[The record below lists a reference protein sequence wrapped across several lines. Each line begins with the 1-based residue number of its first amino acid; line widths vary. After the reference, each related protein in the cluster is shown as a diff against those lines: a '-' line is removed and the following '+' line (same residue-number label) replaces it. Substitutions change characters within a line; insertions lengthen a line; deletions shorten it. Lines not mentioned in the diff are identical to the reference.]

1 MLRDLKPT
9 DNVGGFDVRP
19 GNFLLNG
26 ATTVSGG
33 VNFTIHSV
41 YAVECTLL
49 LFRPYAKIPYARLRF
64 PDSYKIGNTYSMLV
78 FGLDEIDFEYAYSF
92 DGPYEPEKG
101 IIFDKKKYI
110 LDPYAKAVIGQSGW
124 GKKQEH
130 EGVYKAR
137 VVNSDYDWGNC
148 TQPKLPFEELII
160 YELHVRGFTQDGSS
174 GVKNKGTFAGIREKI
189 PYLKELGI
197 NAVEMMPIFEFDEMG
212 SYRNYDGRQL
222 YDYWGYNTV
231 CFFAPNTSYES
242 DHEHHHDHEHGH
254 EHEHSH
260 DEHDHEHH
268 HDHEHTHDHEHSHDH
283 AHTHDHMHPHI
294 HRNIHDIFEIIDRP
308 DASDRVKNLARRMF
322 EIVAGAE
329 SKAHGIPVS
338 EVHFHEVGA
347 IDSIVDVIS
356 AAFCLEDLG
365 IHRVVIS
372 PLSEGHGF
380 ARCQHGLM
388 PVPVPATANI
398 AAAQSLELTLRDVE
412 GEMVTPTGAAI
423 AAAFRTEAALP
434 KKYQIEKIGIGA
446 GNKDFAH
453 ANILRAMLLTDKTVE
468 VETGKDG
475 HDESSM
481 WVMEA
486 NLDDCTGEALGYAM
500 EVLLE
505 AGARDVWYTPA
516 YMKKNRPAYVLHV
529 LTTAEKREELEQL
542 VFSCTTTIGVRRYPV
557 ERTILPREVK
567 EIQTR
572 YGAAKV
578 KICKRGGVDTCYPEY
593 ESVRAIC
600 RETGK
605 RFMEVFH
612 GVMEDGSISLQ

>member
-1 MLRDLKPT
+1 MDEKILYLDCASGISGDMTVGALLDLGASREKLVQALDSLGVSGYHLHFGRT
-9 DNVGGFDVRP
+9 KKCGIDAYDFDVHLEEEEHHHAHEH
-19 GNFLLNG
+19 GHDHE
-26 ATTVSGG
+26 
-33 VNFTIHSV
+33 HSH
-41 YAVECTLL
+41 
-49 LFRPYAKIPYARLRF
+49 
-64 PDSYKIGNTYSMLV
+64 
-78 FGLDEIDFEYAYSF
+78 DEYDH
-92 DGPYEPEKG
+92 
-101 IIFDKKKYI
+101 
-110 LDPYAKAVIGQSGW
+110 
-124 GKKQEH
+124 EH
-130 EGVYKAR
+130 HHAH
-137 VVNSDYDWGNC
+137 SH
-148 TQPKLPFEELII
+148 EEMCEHSRGD
-160 YELHVRGFTQDGSS
+160 ELHSHEHS
-174 GVKNKGTFAGIREKI
+174 HEEK
-189 PYLKELGI
+189 LHFHEHSH
-197 NAVEMMPIFEFDEMG
+197 DE
-212 SYRNYDGRQL
+212 N
-222 YDYWGYNTV
+222 
-231 CFFAPNTSYES
+231 
-242 DHEHHHDHEHGH
+242 DHEHHHDHH
-254 EHEHSH
+254 
-260 DEHDHEHH
+260 HDHEHAYDSAH
-268 HDHEHTHDHEHSHDH
+268 SHDHEHTHDH
-283 AHTHDHMHPHI
+283 MHPHV
-294 HRNIHDIFEIIDRP
+294 HRNIHDIFEIIDRVNT
-308 DASDRVKNLARRMF
+308 SDRVKNLARRMF
-322 EIVAGAE
+322 EIVAEAE

-365 IHRVVIS
+365 IHRVVVS

-398 AAAQSLELTLRDVE
+398 AAAQGLELTLRDVE

-423 AAAFRTEAALP
+423 AAAFRTESALP

-542 VFSCTTTIGVRRYPV
+542 IFSCTTTIGVRRYPV

-593 ESVRAIC
+593 ESVRTIC

-605 RFMEVFH
+605 SFMEVFH
-612 GVMEDGSISLQ
+612 GVMEDGSASLR

>member
-1 MLRDLKPT
+1 MDEKILYLDCASGISGDMTVGALLDLGASREKLVRALDSLGVSGYHLHFGRT
-9 DNVGGFDVRP
+9 KKCGIDAYDFDVH
-19 GNFLLNG
+19 L
-26 ATTVSGG
+26 
-33 VNFTIHSV
+33 
-41 YAVECTLL
+41 
-49 LFRPYAKIPYARLRF
+49 
-64 PDSYKIGNTYSMLV
+64 
-78 FGLDEIDFEYAYSF
+78 
-92 DGPYEPEKG
+92 
-101 IIFDKKKYI
+101 
-110 LDPYAKAVIGQSGW
+110 
-124 GKKQEH
+124 
-130 EGVYKAR
+130 
-137 VVNSDYDWGNC
+137 
-148 TQPKLPFEELII
+148 EE
-160 YELHVRGFTQDGSS
+160 E
-174 GVKNKGTFAGIREKI
+174 
-189 PYLKELGI
+189 
-197 NAVEMMPIFEFDEMG
+197 
-212 SYRNYDGRQL
+212 
-222 YDYWGYNTV
+222 
-231 CFFAPNTSYES
+231 
-242 DHEHHHDHEHGH
+242 EHHHDHEHSH
-254 EHEHSH
+254 DEHNHSH
-260 DEHDHEHH
+260 DEHNHSHDEHDHSHDEYDHEHH
-268 HDHEHTHDHEHSHDH
+268 HDHEHTHDHEHHHAHEHIHEHEHSHDH
-283 AHTHDHMHPHI
+283 AHTHDHMHPHV
-294 HRNIHDIFEIIDRP
+294 HRNIHDIFEIIDRL

-365 IHRVVIS
+365 IHRVVVS

-398 AAAQSLELTLRDVE
+398 AAAQGLELTLRDVE

>member
-1 MLRDLKPT
+1 MDEKILYLDCASGISGDMTVGALLDLGASREKLVRALDSLGVSGYHLHFGRT
-9 DNVGGFDVRP
+9 KKCGIDAYDFDVH
-19 GNFLLNG
+19 L
-26 ATTVSGG
+26 
-33 VNFTIHSV
+33 
-41 YAVECTLL
+41 
-49 LFRPYAKIPYARLRF
+49 
-64 PDSYKIGNTYSMLV
+64 
-78 FGLDEIDFEYAYSF
+78 
-92 DGPYEPEKG
+92 
-101 IIFDKKKYI
+101 
-110 LDPYAKAVIGQSGW
+110 
-124 GKKQEH
+124 
-130 EGVYKAR
+130 
-137 VVNSDYDWGNC
+137 
-148 TQPKLPFEELII
+148 EE
-160 YELHVRGFTQDGSS
+160 E
-174 GVKNKGTFAGIREKI
+174 
-189 PYLKELGI
+189 
-197 NAVEMMPIFEFDEMG
+197 
-212 SYRNYDGRQL
+212 
-222 YDYWGYNTV
+222 
-231 CFFAPNTSYES
+231 
-242 DHEHHHDHEHGH
+242 EHHHDHEHGH

-268 HDHEHTHDHEHSHDH
+268 HDHEHTHDHEHHHDHEHTHDHEHSHDHAHTHDHEHSHDH
-283 AHTHDHMHPHI
+283 AHTHDHMHPHV
-294 HRNIHDIFEIIDRP
+294 HRNIHDIFEIIDRL
-308 DASDRVKNLARRMF
+308 DASDCVKNLARRMF

-365 IHRVVIS
+365 IHRVVVS

-398 AAAQSLELTLRDVE
+398 AAAQGLELTLRDVE

>member
-1 MLRDLKPT
+1 MDEKILYLDCASGISGDMTVGALLDLGASREKLVRALDSLGVSGYHLHFGRT
-9 DNVGGFDVRP
+9 KKCGIDAYDFDVH
-19 GNFLLNG
+19 L
-26 ATTVSGG
+26 
-33 VNFTIHSV
+33 
-41 YAVECTLL
+41 
-49 LFRPYAKIPYARLRF
+49 
-64 PDSYKIGNTYSMLV
+64 
-78 FGLDEIDFEYAYSF
+78 
-92 DGPYEPEKG
+92 
-101 IIFDKKKYI
+101 
-110 LDPYAKAVIGQSGW
+110 
-124 GKKQEH
+124 
-130 EGVYKAR
+130 
-137 VVNSDYDWGNC
+137 
-148 TQPKLPFEELII
+148 EE
-160 YELHVRGFTQDGSS
+160 E
-174 GVKNKGTFAGIREKI
+174 
-189 PYLKELGI
+189 
-197 NAVEMMPIFEFDEMG
+197 
-212 SYRNYDGRQL
+212 
-222 YDYWGYNTV
+222 
-231 CFFAPNTSYES
+231 
-242 DHEHHHDHEHGH
+242 EHHHDHEHGH

-268 HDHEHTHDHEHSHDH
+268 HDHEHTHDHEHSYDHAHSHDH
-283 AHTHDHMHPHI
+283 EHSHDHAHTHDHEHSHDYAHTHDHMHPHV
-294 HRNIHDIFEIIDRP
+294 HRNIHDIFEIIDRL
-308 DASDRVKNLARRMF
+308 DTSDRVKNLARRMF

-365 IHRVVIS
+365 IHRVVVS
-372 PLSEGHGF
+372 SLSEGHGF

-398 AAAQSLELTLRDVE
+398 AAAQGLELTLRDVE

-468 VETGKDG
+468 VENGKDG

-542 VFSCTTTIGVRRYPV
+542 VFSCTTTIGVRRYLV

>member
-1 MLRDLKPT
+1 MDEKILYLDCASGISGDMTVGALLDLGASREKLVQALDSLGVSGYHLHFGRT
-9 DNVGGFDVRP
+9 KKCGIDAYDFDVH
-19 GNFLLNG
+19 L
-26 ATTVSGG
+26 
-33 VNFTIHSV
+33 
-41 YAVECTLL
+41 
-49 LFRPYAKIPYARLRF
+49 
-64 PDSYKIGNTYSMLV
+64 
-78 FGLDEIDFEYAYSF
+78 
-92 DGPYEPEKG
+92 
-101 IIFDKKKYI
+101 
-110 LDPYAKAVIGQSGW
+110 
-124 GKKQEH
+124 
-130 EGVYKAR
+130 
-137 VVNSDYDWGNC
+137 
-148 TQPKLPFEELII
+148 EE
-160 YELHVRGFTQDGSS
+160 E
-174 GVKNKGTFAGIREKI
+174 
-189 PYLKELGI
+189 
-197 NAVEMMPIFEFDEMG
+197 
-212 SYRNYDGRQL
+212 
-222 YDYWGYNTV
+222 
-231 CFFAPNTSYES
+231 
-242 DHEHHHDHEHGH
+242 EHHHDHEHGH

-260 DEHDHEHH
+260 DEHDHENHHAHSHEEMCEHSHGDELHSHEHSHEEELHFHEHSHDENDHDHH
-268 HDHEHTHDHEHSHDH
+268 HDHEHAHDSAHSHAH
-283 AHTHDHMHPHI
+283 EHTHDHMHPHV
-294 HRNIHDIFEIIDRP
+294 HRNIHDIFEIIDRLNT
-308 DASDRVKNLARRMF
+308 SDRVKNLARRMF
-322 EIVAGAE
+322 EIVAEAE

-365 IHRVVIS
+365 IHRVVVS

-398 AAAQSLELTLRDVE
+398 AAAQGLELTLRDVE

-423 AAAFRTEAALP
+423 AAAFRTESALP

-486 NLDDCTGEALGYAM
+486 NVDDCTGEALGYAM

-516 YMKKNRPAYVLHV
+516 DMKKNRPAYVLHV

-542 VFSCTTTIGVRRYPV
+542 IFSCTTTIGVRRYPV

-593 ESVRAIC
+593 ESVRTIC

-605 RFMEVFH
+605 SFMEVFH
-612 GVMEDGSISLQ
+612 GVMEDGSASLR

>member
-1 MLRDLKPT
+1 MDEKILYLDCASGISGDMTVGALLDLGASREKLVRALDSLGVSGYHLHFGRT
-9 DNVGGFDVRP
+9 KKCGIDAYDFDVH
-19 GNFLLNG
+19 LEEEEHHHDHE
-26 ATTVSGG
+26 
-33 VNFTIHSV
+33 HSH
-41 YAVECTLL
+41 
-49 LFRPYAKIPYARLRF
+49 
-64 PDSYKIGNTYSMLV
+64 
-78 FGLDEIDFEYAYSF
+78 DEHNHSHDEHNHSHDEHDHSHDEY
-92 DGPYEPEKG
+92 
-101 IIFDKKKYI
+101 
-110 LDPYAKAVIGQSGW
+110 
-124 GKKQEH
+124 
-130 EGVYKAR
+130 
-137 VVNSDYDWGNC
+137 
-148 TQPKLPFEELII
+148 
-160 YELHVRGFTQDGSS
+160 
-174 GVKNKGTFAGIREKI
+174 
-189 PYLKELGI
+189 
-197 NAVEMMPIFEFDEMG
+197 
-212 SYRNYDGRQL
+212 
-222 YDYWGYNTV
+222 
-231 CFFAPNTSYES
+231 
-242 DHEHHHDHEHGH
+242 DHEHHHDHEHT
-254 EHEHSH
+254 
-260 DEHDHEHH
+260 HDHEHH
-268 HDHEHTHDHEHSHDH
+268 HDHEHTHEHEHSHDH
-283 AHTHDHMHPHI
+283 AHTHDHMHPHV
-294 HRNIHDIFEIIDRP
+294 HRNIHDIFEIIDRL

-365 IHRVVIS
+365 IHRVVVS

-398 AAAQSLELTLRDVE
+398 AAAQGLELTLRDVE

>member
-1 MLRDLKPT
+1 MDEKILYLDCASGISGDMTVGALLDLGASREKLVQALDSLGVSGYHLHFGRT
-9 DNVGGFDVRP
+9 KKCGIDAYDFDVH
-19 GNFLLNG
+19 L
-26 ATTVSGG
+26 
-33 VNFTIHSV
+33 
-41 YAVECTLL
+41 
-49 LFRPYAKIPYARLRF
+49 
-64 PDSYKIGNTYSMLV
+64 
-78 FGLDEIDFEYAYSF
+78 
-92 DGPYEPEKG
+92 
-101 IIFDKKKYI
+101 
-110 LDPYAKAVIGQSGW
+110 
-124 GKKQEH
+124 
-130 EGVYKAR
+130 
-137 VVNSDYDWGNC
+137 
-148 TQPKLPFEELII
+148 EE
-160 YELHVRGFTQDGSS
+160 E
-174 GVKNKGTFAGIREKI
+174 
-189 PYLKELGI
+189 
-197 NAVEMMPIFEFDEMG
+197 
-212 SYRNYDGRQL
+212 
-222 YDYWGYNTV
+222 
-231 CFFAPNTSYES
+231 
-242 DHEHHHDHEHGH
+242 EHHHDHEHGH

-260 DEHDHEHH
+260 DEHDHENHHAHSHEEMCEHSHGDELHSHEHSHEEELHFHEHSHDENDHDHH
-268 HDHEHTHDHEHSHDH
+268 HDHEHAHDSAHSHAH
-283 AHTHDHMHPHI
+283 EHTHDHMHPHV
-294 HRNIHDIFEIIDRP
+294 HRNIHDIFEIIDRLNT
-308 DASDRVKNLARRMF
+308 SDRVKNLARRMF
-322 EIVAGAE
+322 EIVAEAE

-365 IHRVVIS
+365 IHRVVVS

-398 AAAQSLELTLRDVE
+398 AAAQGLELTLRDVE

-423 AAAFRTEAALP
+423 AAAFRTESALP

-516 YMKKNRPAYVLHV
+516 DMKKNRPAYVLHV

-542 VFSCTTTIGVRRYPV
+542 IFSCTTTIGVRRYPV

-593 ESVRAIC
+593 ESVRTIC

-605 RFMEVFH
+605 SFMEVFH
-612 GVMEDGSISLQ
+612 GVMEDGSASLR

>member
-1 MLRDLKPT
+1 MDEKILYLDCASGISGDMTVGALLDLGASREKLVRALDSLGVSGYHLHFGRT
-9 DNVGGFDVRP
+9 KKCGIDAYDFDVH
-19 GNFLLNG
+19 L
-26 ATTVSGG
+26 
-33 VNFTIHSV
+33 
-41 YAVECTLL
+41 
-49 LFRPYAKIPYARLRF
+49 
-64 PDSYKIGNTYSMLV
+64 
-78 FGLDEIDFEYAYSF
+78 
-92 DGPYEPEKG
+92 
-101 IIFDKKKYI
+101 
-110 LDPYAKAVIGQSGW
+110 
-124 GKKQEH
+124 
-130 EGVYKAR
+130 
-137 VVNSDYDWGNC
+137 
-148 TQPKLPFEELII
+148 EE
-160 YELHVRGFTQDGSS
+160 E
-174 GVKNKGTFAGIREKI
+174 
-189 PYLKELGI
+189 
-197 NAVEMMPIFEFDEMG
+197 
-212 SYRNYDGRQL
+212 
-222 YDYWGYNTV
+222 
-231 CFFAPNTSYES
+231 
-242 DHEHHHDHEHGH
+242 EHHHDHEHSH
-254 EHEHSH
+254 DEHNHSH

-268 HDHEHTHDHEHSHDH
+268 HDHEHTHDHEHHHDHEHTHEHEHSHDH
-283 AHTHDHMHPHI
+283 AHTHDHMHPHV
-294 HRNIHDIFEIIDRP
+294 HRNIHDIFEIIDRL

-365 IHRVVIS
+365 IHRVVVS

-398 AAAQSLELTLRDVE
+398 AAAQGLELTLRDVE

-516 YMKKNRPAYVLHV
+516 YMKNRPAYVLHV

>member
-1 MLRDLKPT
+1 MDEKILYLDCASGISGDMTVGALLDLGASREKLIQALDSLGVSGYHLHFGRT
-9 DNVGGFDVRP
+9 KKCGIDAYDFDVH
-19 GNFLLNG
+19 L
-26 ATTVSGG
+26 
-33 VNFTIHSV
+33 
-41 YAVECTLL
+41 
-49 LFRPYAKIPYARLRF
+49 
-64 PDSYKIGNTYSMLV
+64 
-78 FGLDEIDFEYAYSF
+78 
-92 DGPYEPEKG
+92 
-101 IIFDKKKYI
+101 
-110 LDPYAKAVIGQSGW
+110 
-124 GKKQEH
+124 
-130 EGVYKAR
+130 
-137 VVNSDYDWGNC
+137 
-148 TQPKLPFEELII
+148 EE
-160 YELHVRGFTQDGSS
+160 E
-174 GVKNKGTFAGIREKI
+174 
-189 PYLKELGI
+189 
-197 NAVEMMPIFEFDEMG
+197 
-212 SYRNYDGRQL
+212 
-222 YDYWGYNTV
+222 
-231 CFFAPNTSYES
+231 
-242 DHEHHHDHEHGH
+242 EHHHAHEHGH

-260 DEHDHEHH
+260 DEHDHENHH
-268 HDHEHTHDHEHSHDH
+268 AHSHEEMCEHSHGDELHSHEHSHEEELHFHEHSHDENDHDHHHAHEHAHDYAHSHDHEHTHDH
-283 AHTHDHMHPHI
+283 MHPHV
-294 HRNIHDIFEIIDRP
+294 HRNIHDIFEIIDRLNT
-308 DASDRVKNLARRMF
+308 SDRVKNLARRMF
-322 EIVAGAE
+322 EIVAEAE

-356 AAFCLEDLG
+356 AAFCLEDLE
-365 IHRVVIS
+365 IHRVVVS

-398 AAAQSLELTLRDVE
+398 AAAQGLELTLRDVE

-423 AAAFRTEAALP
+423 AAAFRTESALP

-505 AGARDVWYTPA
+505 AGARDVWYTLA

-542 VFSCTTTIGVRRYPV
+542 IFSSTTTIGVRRYPV

-578 KICKRGGVDTCYPEY
+578 KICKQGGVDTCYPEY

-605 RFMEVFH
+605 SFMEVFH
-612 GVMEDGSISLQ
+612 GVMEDGSASLR

>member
-1 MLRDLKPT
+1 MDEKILYLDCASGISGDMTVGALLDLGASREKLVQALDSLGVSGYHLHFGRT
-9 DNVGGFDVRP
+9 KKCGIDAYDFDVH
-19 GNFLLNG
+19 L
-26 ATTVSGG
+26 
-33 VNFTIHSV
+33 
-41 YAVECTLL
+41 
-49 LFRPYAKIPYARLRF
+49 
-64 PDSYKIGNTYSMLV
+64 
-78 FGLDEIDFEYAYSF
+78 
-92 DGPYEPEKG
+92 
-101 IIFDKKKYI
+101 
-110 LDPYAKAVIGQSGW
+110 
-124 GKKQEH
+124 
-130 EGVYKAR
+130 
-137 VVNSDYDWGNC
+137 
-148 TQPKLPFEELII
+148 EE
-160 YELHVRGFTQDGSS
+160 E
-174 GVKNKGTFAGIREKI
+174 
-189 PYLKELGI
+189 
-197 NAVEMMPIFEFDEMG
+197 
-212 SYRNYDGRQL
+212 
-222 YDYWGYNTV
+222 
-231 CFFAPNTSYES
+231 
-242 DHEHHHDHEHGH
+242 EHHYDHGHGH

-260 DEHDHEHH
+260 DEHDHEHDHEHHHAHSHEEMCEHSHGDELHSHEHSHEEKLHFHEHSHDENDHEHH
-268 HDHEHTHDHEHSHDH
+268 HDHEHAHDSAHSHVH
-283 AHTHDHMHPHI
+283 EHTHDHMHPHV
-294 HRNIHDIFEIIDRP
+294 HRNIHDIFEIIDRLNT
-308 DASDRVKNLARRMF
+308 SDRVKNLARRMF
-322 EIVAGAE
+322 EIVAEAE

-365 IHRVVIS
+365 IHRVVVS

-398 AAAQSLELTLRDVE
+398 AAAQGLELTLRDVE

-423 AAAFRTEAALP
+423 AAAFRTESALP

-486 NLDDCTGEALGYAM
+486 NVDDCTGEALGYAM

-542 VFSCTTTIGVRRYPV
+542 IFSCTTTIGVRRYPV

-593 ESVRAIC
+593 ESVRTIC

-605 RFMEVFH
+605 SFMEVFH
-612 GVMEDGSISLQ
+612 GVMEDGSVSLR

>member
-1 MLRDLKPT
+1 MDEKILYLDCASGISGDMTVGALLDLGASREKLVQALDSLGVSGYHLHFGRT
-9 DNVGGFDVRP
+9 KKCGIDAYDFDVH
-19 GNFLLNG
+19 L
-26 ATTVSGG
+26 
-33 VNFTIHSV
+33 
-41 YAVECTLL
+41 
-49 LFRPYAKIPYARLRF
+49 
-64 PDSYKIGNTYSMLV
+64 
-78 FGLDEIDFEYAYSF
+78 
-92 DGPYEPEKG
+92 
-101 IIFDKKKYI
+101 
-110 LDPYAKAVIGQSGW
+110 
-124 GKKQEH
+124 
-130 EGVYKAR
+130 
-137 VVNSDYDWGNC
+137 
-148 TQPKLPFEELII
+148 EE
-160 YELHVRGFTQDGSS
+160 E
-174 GVKNKGTFAGIREKI
+174 
-189 PYLKELGI
+189 
-197 NAVEMMPIFEFDEMG
+197 
-212 SYRNYDGRQL
+212 
-222 YDYWGYNTV
+222 
-231 CFFAPNTSYES
+231 
-242 DHEHHHDHEHGH
+242 EHHHDHEHGH

-268 HDHEHTHDHEHSHDH
+268 HAHSHEEMCEHSHGDELHSHEHNHEEELHFHEHSHDENDHDHHHDHEH
-283 AHTHDHMHPHI
+283 AHDSAHSHAHEHTHDHMHPHV
-294 HRNIHDIFEIIDRP
+294 HRNIHDIFEIIDRLNT
-308 DASDRVKNLARRMF
+308 SDRVKNLARRMF
-322 EIVAGAE
+322 EIVAEAE

-365 IHRVVIS
+365 IHRVVVS

-398 AAAQSLELTLRDVE
+398 AAAQGLELTLRDVE

-423 AAAFRTEAALP
+423 AAAFRTESALP

-446 GNKDFAH
+446 GNKDFVH

-542 VFSCTTTIGVRRYPV
+542 IFSCTTTIGVRRYPV

-593 ESVRAIC
+593 ESVRTIC
-600 RETGK
+600 RKTGK
-605 RFMEVFH
+605 SFMEVFH
-612 GVMEDGSISLQ
+612 GVMEDGSASLR

>member
-1 MLRDLKPT
+1 MDEKILYLDCASGISGDMTVGALLDLGASREKLVRALDSLGVSGYHLHFGRT
-9 DNVGGFDVRP
+9 KKCGIDAYDFDVH
-19 GNFLLNG
+19 L
-26 ATTVSGG
+26 
-33 VNFTIHSV
+33 
-41 YAVECTLL
+41 
-49 LFRPYAKIPYARLRF
+49 
-64 PDSYKIGNTYSMLV
+64 
-78 FGLDEIDFEYAYSF
+78 
-92 DGPYEPEKG
+92 
-101 IIFDKKKYI
+101 
-110 LDPYAKAVIGQSGW
+110 
-124 GKKQEH
+124 
-130 EGVYKAR
+130 
-137 VVNSDYDWGNC
+137 
-148 TQPKLPFEELII
+148 EE
-160 YELHVRGFTQDGSS
+160 E
-174 GVKNKGTFAGIREKI
+174 
-189 PYLKELGI
+189 
-197 NAVEMMPIFEFDEMG
+197 
-212 SYRNYDGRQL
+212 
-222 YDYWGYNTV
+222 
-231 CFFAPNTSYES
+231 
-242 DHEHHHDHEHGH
+242 EHHHDHEHGH

-268 HDHEHTHDHEHSHDH
+268 HDHEHTHDHEHSYDHAHSHDH
-283 AHTHDHMHPHI
+283 EHSHDHAHTHDHEHSHDYAHTHDHMHPHV
-294 HRNIHDIFEIIDRP
+294 HRNIHDIFEIIDRL
-308 DASDRVKNLARRMF
+308 DTSDRVKNLARRMF

-365 IHRVVIS
+365 IHRVVVS
-372 PLSEGHGF
+372 SLSEGHGF

-398 AAAQSLELTLRDVE
+398 AAAQGLELTLRDVE

-468 VETGKDG
+468 VENGKDG

-542 VFSCTTTIGVRRYPV
+542 VFSCTTTIGVRSYPV

>member
-1 MLRDLKPT
+1 MDEKILYLDCASGISGDMTVGALLDLGASREKLVRALDSLGVSGYHLHFGRT
-9 DNVGGFDVRP
+9 KKCGIDAYDFDVH
-19 GNFLLNG
+19 L
-26 ATTVSGG
+26 
-33 VNFTIHSV
+33 
-41 YAVECTLL
+41 
-49 LFRPYAKIPYARLRF
+49 
-64 PDSYKIGNTYSMLV
+64 
-78 FGLDEIDFEYAYSF
+78 
-92 DGPYEPEKG
+92 
-101 IIFDKKKYI
+101 
-110 LDPYAKAVIGQSGW
+110 
-124 GKKQEH
+124 
-130 EGVYKAR
+130 
-137 VVNSDYDWGNC
+137 
-148 TQPKLPFEELII
+148 EE
-160 YELHVRGFTQDGSS
+160 E
-174 GVKNKGTFAGIREKI
+174 
-189 PYLKELGI
+189 
-197 NAVEMMPIFEFDEMG
+197 
-212 SYRNYDGRQL
+212 
-222 YDYWGYNTV
+222 
-231 CFFAPNTSYES
+231 
-242 DHEHHHDHEHGH
+242 EHHHDHEHSH
-254 EHEHSH
+254 DEHNHSH
-260 DEHDHEHH
+260 DEHDHSHDEYDHEHH
-268 HDHEHTHDHEHSHDH
+268 HDHEHTHDHEHHHAHEHTHEHEHSHDH
-283 AHTHDHMHPHI
+283 AHTHDHMHPHV
-294 HRNIHDIFEIIDRP
+294 HRNIHDIFEIIDRL

-365 IHRVVIS
+365 IHRVVVS

-380 ARCQHGLM
+380 ARCQHGLI
-388 PVPVPATANI
+388 PVPATANI
-398 AAAQSLELTLRDVE
+398 AAAQGLELTLRDVE

>member
-1 MLRDLKPT
+1 MDEKILYLDCASGISGDMTVGALLDLGASREKLVRALDSLGVSGYHLHFGRT
-9 DNVGGFDVRP
+9 KKCGIDAYDFDVH
-19 GNFLLNG
+19 L
-26 ATTVSGG
+26 
-33 VNFTIHSV
+33 
-41 YAVECTLL
+41 
-49 LFRPYAKIPYARLRF
+49 
-64 PDSYKIGNTYSMLV
+64 
-78 FGLDEIDFEYAYSF
+78 
-92 DGPYEPEKG
+92 
-101 IIFDKKKYI
+101 
-110 LDPYAKAVIGQSGW
+110 
-124 GKKQEH
+124 
-130 EGVYKAR
+130 
-137 VVNSDYDWGNC
+137 
-148 TQPKLPFEELII
+148 EE
-160 YELHVRGFTQDGSS
+160 E
-174 GVKNKGTFAGIREKI
+174 
-189 PYLKELGI
+189 
-197 NAVEMMPIFEFDEMG
+197 
-212 SYRNYDGRQL
+212 
-222 YDYWGYNTV
+222 
-231 CFFAPNTSYES
+231 
-242 DHEHHHDHEHGH
+242 EHHHDHEHSH
-254 EHEHSH
+254 DEHNHSH
-260 DEHDHEHH
+260 DEHDHSHDEYDHEHH
-268 HDHEHTHDHEHSHDH
+268 HDHEHTHDHEHHHAHEHTHEHEHSHDH
-283 AHTHDHMHPHI
+283 AHTHDHMHPHV
-294 HRNIHDIFEIIDRP
+294 HRNIHDIFEIIDRL

-322 EIVAGAE
+322 EIVAGE

-365 IHRVVIS
+365 IHRVVVS

-398 AAAQSLELTLRDVE
+398 AAAQGLELTLRDVE

>member
-1 MLRDLKPT
+1 
-9 DNVGGFDVRP
+9 
-19 GNFLLNG
+19 
-26 ATTVSGG
+26 
-33 VNFTIHSV
+33 
-41 YAVECTLL
+41 
-49 LFRPYAKIPYARLRF
+49 
-64 PDSYKIGNTYSMLV
+64 
-78 FGLDEIDFEYAYSF
+78 
-92 DGPYEPEKG
+92 
-101 IIFDKKKYI
+101 
-110 LDPYAKAVIGQSGW
+110 
-124 GKKQEH
+124 
-130 EGVYKAR
+130 
-137 VVNSDYDWGNC
+137 
-148 TQPKLPFEELII
+148 
-160 YELHVRGFTQDGSS
+160 
-174 GVKNKGTFAGIREKI
+174 
-189 PYLKELGI
+189 
-197 NAVEMMPIFEFDEMG
+197 
-212 SYRNYDGRQL
+212 
-222 YDYWGYNTV
+222 
-231 CFFAPNTSYES
+231 
-242 DHEHHHDHEHGH
+242 
-254 EHEHSH
+254 
-260 DEHDHEHH
+260 
-268 HDHEHTHDHEHSHDH
+268 
-283 AHTHDHMHPHI
+283 MHPHV
-294 HRNIHDIFEIIDRP
+294 HRNIHDIFEIIDRL

-365 IHRVVIS
+365 IHRVVVS

-398 AAAQSLELTLRDVE
+398 AAAQGLELTLRDVE

-475 HDESSM
+475 HDESFM

-529 LTTAEKREELEQL
+529 LTTAEKWEELEQL

-578 KICKRGGVDTCYPEY
+578 KICKRGGVDMCYPEY

-605 RFMEVFH
+605 CFMEVFH

>member
-1 MLRDLKPT
+1 MRKVEGEVKMDEKILYLDCASGISGDMTVGALLDLGASREKLVRALDSLGVSGYHLHFGRT
-9 DNVGGFDVRP
+9 KKCGIDAYDFDVH
-19 GNFLLNG
+19 L
-26 ATTVSGG
+26 
-33 VNFTIHSV
+33 
-41 YAVECTLL
+41 
-49 LFRPYAKIPYARLRF
+49 
-64 PDSYKIGNTYSMLV
+64 
-78 FGLDEIDFEYAYSF
+78 
-92 DGPYEPEKG
+92 
-101 IIFDKKKYI
+101 
-110 LDPYAKAVIGQSGW
+110 
-124 GKKQEH
+124 
-130 EGVYKAR
+130 
-137 VVNSDYDWGNC
+137 
-148 TQPKLPFEELII
+148 EE
-160 YELHVRGFTQDGSS
+160 E
-174 GVKNKGTFAGIREKI
+174 
-189 PYLKELGI
+189 
-197 NAVEMMPIFEFDEMG
+197 
-212 SYRNYDGRQL
+212 
-222 YDYWGYNTV
+222 
-231 CFFAPNTSYES
+231 
-242 DHEHHHDHEHGH
+242 EHHHDHEHGH

-268 HDHEHTHDHEHSHDH
+268 HDHEHTHEHEHSHDH
-283 AHTHDHMHPHI
+283 AHTHDHMHPHV
-294 HRNIHDIFEIIDRP
+294 HRNIHDIFEIIDRL

-322 EIVAGAE
+322 EIVAVKEMSVAIFQNVAKAE
-329 SKAHGIPVS
+329 AKIHGKPV
-338 EVHFHEVGA
+338 EQVHFHEVGA

-365 IHRVVIS
+365 IHRVVVS

-398 AAAQSLELTLRDVE
+398 AAAQGLELMLRDVE

-468 VETGKDG
+468 VENGKDG

-578 KICKRGGVDTCYPEY
+578 KICKRGGVDMCYPEY

>member
-1 MLRDLKPT
+1 MDEKILYLDCASGISGDMTVGALLDLGASREKLVRALDSLGVSGYHLHFGRT
-9 DNVGGFDVRP
+9 KKCGIDAYDFDVH
-19 GNFLLNG
+19 L
-26 ATTVSGG
+26 
-33 VNFTIHSV
+33 
-41 YAVECTLL
+41 
-49 LFRPYAKIPYARLRF
+49 
-64 PDSYKIGNTYSMLV
+64 
-78 FGLDEIDFEYAYSF
+78 
-92 DGPYEPEKG
+92 
-101 IIFDKKKYI
+101 
-110 LDPYAKAVIGQSGW
+110 
-124 GKKQEH
+124 
-130 EGVYKAR
+130 
-137 VVNSDYDWGNC
+137 
-148 TQPKLPFEELII
+148 EE
-160 YELHVRGFTQDGSS
+160 E
-174 GVKNKGTFAGIREKI
+174 
-189 PYLKELGI
+189 
-197 NAVEMMPIFEFDEMG
+197 
-212 SYRNYDGRQL
+212 
-222 YDYWGYNTV
+222 
-231 CFFAPNTSYES
+231 
-242 DHEHHHDHEHGH
+242 EHHHDHEHGH

-283 AHTHDHMHPHI
+283 AHTHDHMHPHV
-294 HRNIHDIFEIIDRP
+294 HRNIHDIFEIIDRL

-365 IHRVVIS
+365 IHRVVVS

-398 AAAQSLELTLRDVE
+398 AAAQGLELTLRDVE

-516 YMKKNRPAYVLHV
+516 YMKKNRPAYQLDVICDE
-529 LTTAEKREELEQL
+529 EKRETLESII
-542 VFSCTTTIGVRRYPV
+542 FTETTTIGIRRCQM
-557 ERTILPREVK
+557 ERTVMKREFATITT
-567 EIQTR
+567 E
-572 YGAAKV
+572 YGDAAV
-578 KICKRGGVDTCYPEY
+578 KICRHGEIEKVYPEY
-593 ESVRAIC
+593 ESAALIAEKSGMPVGEAGAWIVQKYK
-600 RETGK
+600 EGNK
-605 RFMEVFH
+605 KA
-612 GVMEDGSISLQ
+612 

>member
-1 MLRDLKPT
+1 MDEKILYLDCASGISGDMTVGALLDLGASREKLVRALDSLGVSGYHLHFGRT
-9 DNVGGFDVRP
+9 KKCGIDAYDFDVH
-19 GNFLLNG
+19 L
-26 ATTVSGG
+26 
-33 VNFTIHSV
+33 
-41 YAVECTLL
+41 
-49 LFRPYAKIPYARLRF
+49 
-64 PDSYKIGNTYSMLV
+64 
-78 FGLDEIDFEYAYSF
+78 
-92 DGPYEPEKG
+92 
-101 IIFDKKKYI
+101 
-110 LDPYAKAVIGQSGW
+110 
-124 GKKQEH
+124 
-130 EGVYKAR
+130 
-137 VVNSDYDWGNC
+137 
-148 TQPKLPFEELII
+148 EE
-160 YELHVRGFTQDGSS
+160 E
-174 GVKNKGTFAGIREKI
+174 
-189 PYLKELGI
+189 
-197 NAVEMMPIFEFDEMG
+197 
-212 SYRNYDGRQL
+212 
-222 YDYWGYNTV
+222 
-231 CFFAPNTSYES
+231 
-242 DHEHHHDHEHGH
+242 EHHHDHEHGH

-283 AHTHDHMHPHI
+283 AHTHDHEHSHDHAHTHDHEHSHDHAHTHDHMHPHV
-294 HRNIHDIFEIIDRP
+294 HRNIHDIFEIIDRL

-365 IHRVVIS
+365 IHRVVVS

-380 ARCQHGLM
+380 ARCQHGLI

-398 AAAQSLELTLRDVE
+398 AAAQGLELTLRDVE

-578 KICKRGGVDTCYPEY
+578 KICKRGGMDTCYPEY

>member
-1 MLRDLKPT
+1 MDEKILYLDCASGISGDMTVGALLDLGASREKLVQALDSLGVSGYHLHFGRT
-9 DNVGGFDVRP
+9 KKCGIDAYDFDVH
-19 GNFLLNG
+19 L
-26 ATTVSGG
+26 
-33 VNFTIHSV
+33 
-41 YAVECTLL
+41 
-49 LFRPYAKIPYARLRF
+49 
-64 PDSYKIGNTYSMLV
+64 
-78 FGLDEIDFEYAYSF
+78 
-92 DGPYEPEKG
+92 
-101 IIFDKKKYI
+101 
-110 LDPYAKAVIGQSGW
+110 
-124 GKKQEH
+124 
-130 EGVYKAR
+130 
-137 VVNSDYDWGNC
+137 
-148 TQPKLPFEELII
+148 EE
-160 YELHVRGFTQDGSS
+160 E
-174 GVKNKGTFAGIREKI
+174 
-189 PYLKELGI
+189 
-197 NAVEMMPIFEFDEMG
+197 
-212 SYRNYDGRQL
+212 
-222 YDYWGYNTV
+222 
-231 CFFAPNTSYES
+231 
-242 DHEHHHDHEHGH
+242 EHHYDHGHGH

-260 DEHDHEHH
+260 DEHDHEHDHEHHHAHSHEEMCEHSHGDELHSHEHSHEEKLHFHEHSHDENDHDHH
-268 HDHEHTHDHEHSHDH
+268 HDHEHAHDSAHSHVH
-283 AHTHDHMHPHI
+283 EHTHDHMHPHV
-294 HRNIHDIFEIIDRP
+294 HRNIHDIFEIIDRLNT
-308 DASDRVKNLARRMF
+308 SDRVKNLARRMF
-322 EIVAGAE
+322 EIVAEAE

-365 IHRVVIS
+365 IHRVVVS

-398 AAAQSLELTLRDVE
+398 AAAQGLELTLRDVE

-423 AAAFRTEAALP
+423 AAAFRTESALP

-486 NLDDCTGEALGYAM
+486 NVDDCTGEALGYAM

-542 VFSCTTTIGVRRYPV
+542 IFSCTTTIGVRRYPV

-572 YGAAKV
+572 YGAEKV

-593 ESVRAIC
+593 ESVRTIC

-605 RFMEVFH
+605 SFMEVFH
-612 GVMEDGSISLQ
+612 GVMEDGSVSLR

>member
-1 MLRDLKPT
+1 MDEKILYLDCASGISGDMTVGALLDLGASREKLVQALDSLGVSGYHLHFGRT
-9 DNVGGFDVRP
+9 KKCGIDAYDFDVH
-19 GNFLLNG
+19 L
-26 ATTVSGG
+26 
-33 VNFTIHSV
+33 
-41 YAVECTLL
+41 
-49 LFRPYAKIPYARLRF
+49 
-64 PDSYKIGNTYSMLV
+64 
-78 FGLDEIDFEYAYSF
+78 
-92 DGPYEPEKG
+92 
-101 IIFDKKKYI
+101 
-110 LDPYAKAVIGQSGW
+110 
-124 GKKQEH
+124 
-130 EGVYKAR
+130 
-137 VVNSDYDWGNC
+137 
-148 TQPKLPFEELII
+148 EE
-160 YELHVRGFTQDGSS
+160 E
-174 GVKNKGTFAGIREKI
+174 
-189 PYLKELGI
+189 
-197 NAVEMMPIFEFDEMG
+197 
-212 SYRNYDGRQL
+212 
-222 YDYWGYNTV
+222 
-231 CFFAPNTSYES
+231 
-242 DHEHHHDHEHGH
+242 EHHHDHEHGH
-254 EHEHSH
+254 EHDHSH
-260 DEHDHEHH
+260 DEHDHENHHAHSHEEMCEHSHGDELHSHEHSHEEELHFHEHIHDENDHDHH
-268 HDHEHTHDHEHSHDH
+268 HDHEHAHDSAHSHAH
-283 AHTHDHMHPHI
+283 EHTHDHMHPHV
-294 HRNIHDIFEIIDRP
+294 HRNIHDIFEIIDRL
-308 DASDRVKNLARRMF
+308 DASDRVKNLACRMF
-322 EIVAGAE
+322 EIVAEAE

-365 IHRVVIS
+365 IHRVVVS

-398 AAAQSLELTLRDVE
+398 AAAQGLELTLRDVE

-423 AAAFRTEAALP
+423 AAAFRTESALP

-542 VFSCTTTIGVRRYPV
+542 IFSCTTTIGVRRYPV

-593 ESVRAIC
+593 ESVRTIC

-605 RFMEVFH
+605 SFMEVFH
-612 GVMEDGSISLQ
+612 GVMEDGSASLR